1 MTALPTGLIAAYHGT
16 LYRVHG
22 NPELNKRID
31 VRCRDTEQVLRRY
44 RVRTAAVLTA
54 ENPGSRPQSSLV
66 NRIRRRRLESD
77 LKALGLRSLPSSAI
91 DLAGVWPA
99 ERGRFVLGARLAD
112 MRRLARRHGQNAFL
126 WIENGRPTRMRLCR

>member
-1 MTALPTGLIAAYHGT
+1 MTALPPGLIAAYHGT
-16 LYRVHG
+16 LYRVHAT
-22 NPELNKRID
+22 PELNKRIG
-31 VRCRDTEQVLRRY
+31 VRCRDTERVLQRH

-66 NRIRRRRLESD
+66 NRIRRRLLDAD
-77 LKALGLRSLPSSAI
+77 LKALSLRSLPTSAI
-91 DLAGVWPA
+91 DLAGIWPA

-126 WIENGRPTRMRLCR
+126 WIEHGRPTRITLCR